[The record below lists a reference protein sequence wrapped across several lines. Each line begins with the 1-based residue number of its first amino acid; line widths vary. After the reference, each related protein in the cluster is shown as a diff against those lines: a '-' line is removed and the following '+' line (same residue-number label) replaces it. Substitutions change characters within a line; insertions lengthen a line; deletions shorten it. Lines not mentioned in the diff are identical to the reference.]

1 MPKGPIIGALHDDP
15 TVTILEQ
22 LKRDEGVRHTAY
34 QDTHGVW
41 TVGVGHNLRV
51 PLSDTAIEQILA
63 DDLLAVDTACRALP
77 VWYQL
82 SPARQGVLL
91 NMAFNVG
98 FDGLLRFQ
106 KMFAALRSGDYERAA
121 VEMRDSLWARQVGAR
136 ADRLAKQMETDAWT

>member
-63 DDLLAVDTACRALP
+63 DDLLLGERLHQFSAVDVT
-77 VWYQL
+77 QL
-82 SPARQGVLL
+82 SAY
-91 NMAFNVG
+91 
-98 FDGLLRFQ
+98 GL
-106 KMFAALRSGDYERAA
+106 A
-121 VEMRDSLWARQVGAR
+121 VEFVQV
-136 ADRLAKQMETDAWT
+136 ADWCMLTVQ